1 MTEHDIPL
9 TAIVTPA
16 EIIDIKSRFKR
27 PKGIYW
33 EMLPDEKIDDI
44 PVFSCETTQT
54 KPGLKALVLV
64 RQSLAGCFCK
74 LEVILL

>member
-16 EIIDIKSRFKR
+16 EIIDIKPRFKR

-33 EMLPDEKIDDI
+33 EMLPDEKIDAI
-44 PVFSCETTQT
+44 PVLIAKQR
-54 KPGLKALVLV
+54 KQRPA
-64 RQSLAGCFCK
+64 
-74 LEVILL
+74 